1 MIKINLKIAK
11 NKIGLKI
18 QKEQDELIK
27 KVWGI
32 YWTGLES
39 SL

>member
-27 KVWGI
+27 KV
-32 YWTGLES
+32 
-39 SL
+39 